1 MLYDVCE
8 YHSNYVQLERRG
20 QLPQQGQGFLS
31 MICRQ
36 LMRWTIAGLLRHGL
50 LPLEIP
56 CTFPRLE
63 LTDC

>member
-56 CTFPRLE
+56 CTCSL
-63 LTDC
+63 DSN